1 MSTACNPDKIIA
13 ALYEQTEV
21 ITDIVREEIK
31 DSPNLALRMIPDG
44 GVVRRNANSSSV
56 IYGEAKQASVAYN
69 SVDHSERSL
78 AEGGEFKGSTL
89 HGTNGIFGNL
99 TNDIDDNAC
108 HGQHTIDF
116 SQGFRI
122 REFEDFELSLDTPV
136 KCARELDRLGEAHIR
151 GYFNGMKNQFT
162 RWGMSNF
169 SDNLLNLIIRHGEA
183 NASVLAAD
191 QFNVSAGGWQAP
203 PQYRISIHF
212 LQDYRDH
219 IMAELRGRGFPASED
234 FQLEVEMPRLDWQD
248 AVVKDKIERDITG
261 TQYLN
266 DQLKD
271 TEGPMKGRQFDTYGG
286 IKCYFNETPIRGY
299 FKQTGTAGG
308 NPVYAFV
315 RVYDWINTL
324 GEDGGLITGTN
335 HQYRKDSIV
344 VDGIKHD
351 MVTLIPHVD
360 PRSFKRYGLI
370 KPIKPVGG
378 DNSGVNYAVKV
389 VDGSFL
395 SCNEHNDK
403 FKLAARHEFR
413 FKAKYPEFS
422 GFIAYRHSQRPGYV
436 LEVTERNYGPGIDNF
451 AGPEEFDTTTA
462 DACSQAECAQCGKVA
477 DHDGDCVAAESVTA
491 SVLGLSPAGTATTV
505 FEGDAYTLRI
515 AVNRTGGNA
524 GAASVTWTTA
534 HVTTADGDF
543 LDGTGTLAWDAGD
556 NDPKFIEIDI
566 LATAVAA
573 TDQTFTVTLTAPVG
587 ATLGTGAN
595 VTTVTLVDN
604 S

>member
-1 MSTACNPDKIIA
+1 MPTACNPDKIIA

-69 SVDHSERSL
+69 SVDHSERAL
-78 AEGGEFKGSTL
+78 IADGDFKGRTL

-169 SDNLLNLIIRHGEA
+169 SDNLLNLVIRHGEA
-183 NASVLAAD
+183 NASVLAAN

-203 PQYRISIHF
+203 PAYRISIHF

-219 IMAELRGRGFPASED
+219 IMAELRGRGFAVSED
-234 FQLEVEMPRLDWQD
+234 WMLEVEMPRLDWQD
-248 AVVKDKIERDITG
+248 AVIKDKIERDITG
-261 TQYLN
+261 TQYIN
-266 DQLKD
+266 DQMKD
-271 TEGPMKGRQFDTYGG
+271 TEGPMKGRMFATYGC

-299 FKQTGTAGG
+299 FKKTGTSGG
-308 NPVYAFV
+308 KDNYAFV

-360 PRSFKRYGLI
+360 PRSFKRYGLMKPV
-370 KPIKPVGG
+370 KPIGG

-436 LEVTERNYGPGIDNF
+436 LEVTERDYV
-451 AGPEEFDTTTA
+451 AGPDTPAVAEEFDTTTA
-462 DACSQAECAQCGKVA
+462 DACSQAECAQCGKVS
-477 DHDGDCVAAESVTA
+477 DHDGDCVAPEDAAA
-491 SVLGLSPAGTATTV
+491 SVLRLSPAGAVSTV
-505 FEGDAYTLRI
+505 FEGEAYTIRL
-515 AVNRTGGNA
+515 AVNRSGATAN
-524 GAASVTWTTA
+524 AASVTWTSA
-534 HVTTADGDF
+534 HVTTNDTDF
-543 LDGTGTLAWDAGD
+543 LDTVGTLEWEAGD

-587 ATLGTGAN
+587 ATLGTGAD

>member
-1 MSTACNPDKIIA
+1 MPSACNPEKIIA

-44 GVVRRNANSSSV
+44 GVVKRNANNSSV

-69 SVDHSERSL
+69 SRDHSERAL
-78 AEGGEFKGSTL
+78 VEGGEFKGRTL

-122 REFEDFELSLDTPV
+122 REFEDFELSLDTPT
-136 KCARELDRLGEAHIR
+136 KCARELDRLGEMHIR

-162 RWGMSNF
+162 RWGMANF
-169 SDNLLNLIIRHGEA
+169 SDNLLNLVIRHGEA

-203 PQYRISIHF
+203 PQYRITIHF

-219 IMAELRGRGFPASED
+219 IMAELRGRGFTVRED
-234 FQLEVEMPRLDWQD
+234 WMLEVEMPRLDWQD
-248 AVVKDKIERDITG
+248 AVIKDKIERDITG

-266 DQLKD
+266 EQDRD
-271 TEGPMKGRQFDTYGG
+271 TEGPMKGRQSATYGG

-299 FKQTGTAGG
+299 FKQTGTSGG
-308 NPVYAFV
+308 NPIYSFV
-315 RVYDWINTL
+315 RVYDWKNTL
-324 GEDGGLITGTN
+324 GEDGGLVTGRN
-335 HQYRKDSIV
+335 HDYRKDSIT

-351 MVTLIPHVD
+351 MVTLIPHID
-360 PRSFKRYGLI
+360 ARSFKRYGLM
-370 KPIKPVGG
+370 KPIKPIGD

-389 VDGSFL
+389 VDGSFIP
-395 SCNEHNDK
+395 CNEHNDK
-403 FKLAARHEFR
+403 FKLVARHEFR

-436 LEVTERNYGPGIDNF
+436 LEVTERNYSPGPDNF
-451 AGPEEFDTTTA
+451 AGPEVFESSDT

-477 DHDGDCVAAESVTA
+477 DHDGQCVAPESVED

-505 FEGDAYTLRI
+505 FEGEAYTLRL
-515 AVNRTGGNA
+515 AVNRTGSTGN
-524 GAASVTWTTA
+524 AASVTWTSA
-534 HVTTADGDF
+534 HVTTDDTDF
-543 LDGTGTLAWDAGD
+543 LDGTGTLEWEAGD

-587 ATLGTGAN
+587 ATLATGAN